1 MNWKIEEIKLSLHF
15 SHTVFFLII
24 HYMLSLTNTH
34 YLVCGLY
41 ISDVKVLTAP
51 TYSETVLL
59 GKKLGCKVSIR
70 STSSHTTLIRTC
82 CLLNSLDLSAEQWQ
96 LSMIRS
102 GQFLL
107 LRLDLHSRTI
117 THNKVSALI
126 VDWDNLKY
134 KKKKGKKGKKPAIF
148 KWCRPS
154 FCDKQGPFHI
164 HSRYNKVSSV
174 PEPKSRSQ
182 TPLVTCCAVM
192 SWILSLFYCF

>member
-1 MNWKIEEIKLSLHF
+1 MQADALTGPGDSVDELENRGNKIIFALFPHC
-15 SHTVFFLII
+15 FLII
-24 HYMLSLTNTH
+24 RYMLSLTNTH

-134 KKKKGKKGKKPAIF
+134 KKKKGEKRKET
-148 KWCRPS
+148 
-154 FCDKQGPFHI
+154 
-164 HSRYNKVSSV
+164 RYF
-174 PEPKSRSQ
+174 Q
-182 TPLVTCCAVM
+182 VM
-192 SWILSLFYCF
+192 SSQLLWQTGTISHWLPLQ